1 MLSIL
6 IPTYNYKIYTLVSEL
21 HNQCENA
28 GIKYE
33 IIVQDDASKSELN
46 LENEKINAINNC
58 FFYVNEENV
67 GRGKNRNSLFEKSKF
82 DWILFLD
89 SDTMPV
95 LDNFITNYIASSL
108 NYKVVFGGLQYQAE
122 KPEKSQLL
130 RWVYGKKREALTLN
144 ERLKNPNKTAL
155 TSNFLIQRTIFI
167 SHIFDNEITK
177 YGYEDYL
184 FFLNLEK
191 KDISV
196 HHIENPVFH
205 LGLDSSD
212 EFLNKTKVALENLNN
227 LHSIGLL
234 SFNDNRILTTYAKIK
249 KIKLVTYFSFIYS
262 NFNFLLR
269 KNLTSSNP
277 SLFIFDV
284 YKLSYFC
291 KINLK

>member
-6 IPTYNYKIYTLVSEL
+6 IPTYNYNVLPLVSEL
-21 HNQCENA
+21 HNQCENS
-28 GIKYE
+28 GIEFE

-284 YKLSYFC
+284 YRLGYFC
-291 KINLK
+291 SLK